1 MTQRNMEKEIVN
13 RVANSQLLTLDL
25 ETFYPKGPRFEVDI
39 SQWLEE
45 GLILRETHFRNA
57 LKAYDWETYR
67 GGFVAIHCSTDAIV
81 PAWAYMLIGTA
92 LRGIAKKSIVGSS
105 ESLETLLFAEAL
117 ETLDLDAFKGRPVII
132 KGCSNLP
139 VPPSAYVWACQR
151 VEEVARS
158 VMYGEACSSVP
169 IFKKTQSR

>member
-1 MTQRNMEKEIVN
+1 MEKEIVN
-13 RVANSQLLTLDL
+13 RVAKSKLITLDL
-25 ETFYPKGPRFEVDI
+25 EAFYPKGPRFEIDL

-57 LKAYDWETYR
+57 LKQHSWETYR

-81 PAWAYMLIGTA
+81 PAWANMLVGSY
-92 LRGIAKKSIVGSS
+92 LSGIAKTTIVGSA
-105 ESLETLLFAEAL
+105 EDLETVLFAESL
-117 ETLDLDAFKGRPVII
+117 KTLDLDALKDRPVII

-139 VPPSAYVWACQR
+139 VPASAYLWATQR
-151 VEEVARS
+151 IQKVARS

-169 IFKKTQSR
+169 IYKKS